1 VPHRLHGRYELLQCL
16 SERREVERFHGL
28 DHGSPLE
35 GPVAVVV
42 VRAPILAG
50 PPALPIAEV
59 VPPGNVTSTNPDIP
73 LAIPVAA
80 EPASPLGI
88 LQEKELLAQSV
99 FPGREAGGPLSPAAS
114 ILLEP
119 LREAT
124 LRWER
129 TLLETVGHPLLP
141 AVLDY
146 FIEDGF
152 EYLVEEIPSG
162 RILWDAWDDP
172 EATAEQRFNWLK
184 HVVEQMQ
191 ALHRGGAM
199 LESLRPD
206 MIVVTT
212 KDQGRLADLSELL
225 PLPLHAGLPI
235 RGSLYTAPELVA
247 DPGRADIR
255 ASLYSIGAL
264 LYALHIGRELTE
276 MDFIRPGYPK
286 PFVPQFPD
294 IHPAFG
300 RLMMKTFCRE
310 PAHRFPSDE
319 AAREDPSGLTE
330 LLRTLETCRRTFDNV
345 HLELAAWTTTGMVR
359 SGNEDAFALLHAGES
374 RQDDSG
380 ERALVL
386 LADGMGG
393 YEAGEVAAALTI
405 ESLRKE
411 LLQHEPFAVL
421 AGRSPLAP
429 GSPQE
434 EGGTPPVLDVE
445 QAKKTISAALQL
457 ANQHVVAAARNGLG
471 RRGMGCTAEVVYLD
485 GRNVVVGHVGD
496 SRVYHLQEGRLR
508 QLTRDH
514 TLVNRLVE
522 IGSLTPEEAENHPRR
537 NELQQ
542 AIGGQP
548 DVEPSMYHAR
558 LKAGDWVVVCSDGL
572 SNHVHNRDLRQM
584 LESEALSADMA
595 ARRLVNLANI
605 EGATDN
611 ASVVV
616 VRAT

>member
-1 VPHRLHGRYELLQCL
+1 
-16 SERREVERFHGL
+16 
-28 DHGSPLE
+28 
-35 GPVAVVV
+35 
-42 VRAPILAG
+42 
-50 PPALPIAEV
+50 
-59 VPPGNVTSTNPDIP
+59 
-73 LAIPVAA
+73 
-80 EPASPLGI
+80 
-88 LQEKELLAQSV
+88 
-99 FPGREAGGPLSPAAS
+99 
-114 ILLEP
+114 
-119 LREAT
+119 
-124 LRWER
+124 
-129 TLLETVGHPLLP
+129 
-141 AVLDY
+141 VLDN
-146 FIEDGF
+146 FFEGGF
-152 EYLVEEIPSG
+152 EYLIEEIPSG

-172 EATAEQRFNWLK
+172 EATAEQRFNWLR
-184 HVVEQMQ
+184 HLVEQMQ
-191 ALHRGGAM
+191 ALHRAGAM

-235 RGSLYTAPELVA
+235 RGSLYTAPELVT
-247 DPGRADIR
+247 DPGQADIR
-255 ASLYSIGAL
+255 ASLYSFGAL

-276 MDFIRPGYPK
+276 MDFDHPGYPR

-319 AAREDPSGLTE
+319 GAREDPSGLTE
-330 LLRTLETCRRTFDNV
+330 LGRTLETCSRTLDNV
-345 HLELAAWTTTGMVR
+345 HLEVAAWTTTGMVR
-359 SGNEDAFALLHAGES
+359 SGNEDAYALLQAGES
-374 RQDDSG
+374 RQDDSA
-380 ERALVL
+380 ETALVL

-411 LLQHEPFAVL
+411 LLQHEPFSVL
-421 AGRSPLAP
+421 AGHSQPATVI
-429 GSPQE
+429 PQGKGE
-434 EGGTPPVLDVE
+434 PPPALDVE
-445 QAKKTISAALQL
+445 QVKKLIGAALRG
-457 ANQHVVAAARNGLG
+457 ANQQVFTAARNGVG
-471 RRGMGCTAEVVYLD
+471 GRGMGCTAEVVYLG
-485 GRNVVVGHVGD
+485 GRHVVVGHVGD

-522 IGSLTPEEAENHPRR
+522 IGSLTPEEAERHPRR

-548 DVEPSMYHAR
+548 DVEPSLYHAR

-572 SNHVHNRDLRQM
+572 SNHVKDRDLRQM
-584 LESEALSADMA
+584 LESEATSADMA

-605 EGATDN
+605 QGATDN
-611 ASVVV
+611 ATVVV